1 MITGGPLEGEE
12 VESFPHRNKKKII
25 QCKIFQ
31 EKNSMTTPQWPTS
44 AMTPLQM
51 FQPVIETCIAGRC
64 SCPSTWWHTVK
75 LHIHIIPCKKFQTLY
90 KAGALLPNY
99 TLV

>member
-1 MITGGPLEGEE
+1 MINGGPLEGEE
-12 VESFPHRNKKKII
+12 VESFRHRNKKKII

-51 FQPVIETCIAGRC
+51 FQPVI
-64 SCPSTWWHTVK
+64 
-75 LHIHIIPCKKFQTLY
+75 
-90 KAGALLPNY
+90 
-99 TLV
+99 